1 MIGEVFVETPDGLAY
16 VSNMGR
22 VWSVR
27 ASAYLKPRML
37 DLGKGLD
44 WYVRWGGL
52 WRNVNDLVR
61 VLHGEDLDL
70 FWTPPTSTE
79 PPFGRRKYRGPVKD
93 LDTGVIYK
101 NMCAAAE
108 ALRIS
113 PSTVSMTVAGKIK
126 KPRHRL
132 GKETSWRS

>member
-44 WYVRWGGL
+44 WHVHLGGL

-61 VLHGEDLDL
+61 LLHGEDLDL
-70 FWTPPTSTE
+70 FWTPLTSTE
-79 PPFGRRKYRGPVKD
+79 PPFGRKKYRGPVRD
-93 LDTGVIYK
+93 LDTGIVYN

-113 PSTVSMTVAGKIK
+113 PSMVSMTVAGKIK
-126 KPRHRL
+126 KPSHRL

>member
-44 WYVRWGGL
+44 WHVRWDGL

-61 VLHGEDLDL
+61 VLHGEDLDI
-70 FWTPPTSTE
+70 FWTPSTSTE
-79 PPFGRRKYRGPVKD
+79 TPFGRKKYRGPVKD
-93 LDTGVIYK
+93 LDTGIVYK
-101 NMCAAAE
+101 NMSAASE

-113 PSTVSMTVAGKIK
+113 PSMVSMTVAGKIK

>member
-1 MIGEVFVETPDGLAY
+1 MIGERFALTPDGLAY

-37 DLGKGLD
+37 NLGGGHD
-44 WYVRWGGL
+44 WCVNYGGL

-61 VLHGEDLDL
+61 KLHGEDLDL

-79 PPFGRRKYRGPVKD
+79 PPFGPKKYRGPVKD
-93 LDTGVIYK
+93 LGTGIVYE
-101 NMCAAAE
+101 NMRAAAD
-108 ALRIS
+108 ALGIS
-113 PSTVSMTVAGKIK
+113 PSMVSMTVAGKIK
-126 KPRHRL
+126 NPTHRL
-132 GKETSWRS
+132 RKEKSWRY